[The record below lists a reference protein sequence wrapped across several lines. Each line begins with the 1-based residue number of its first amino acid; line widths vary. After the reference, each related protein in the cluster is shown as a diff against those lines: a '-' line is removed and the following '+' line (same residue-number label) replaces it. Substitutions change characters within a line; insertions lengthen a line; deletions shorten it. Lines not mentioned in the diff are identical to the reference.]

1 LADAAESLR
10 VVVVHR
16 DAALRARLGAVLTA
30 RGHQVST
37 APRIDRQVQRADVV
51 VIDHAMLPCA
61 TRGRQLALVPSG
73 ADELILAAFAAGA
86 DGVISAPWRP
96 SELGAR
102 VSVIARQDVR
112 PPLGIG
118 PVTIDTARRRVLLA
132 GRRVDLTPREYDLL
146 AHLATVPGRVFT
158 KQELLCAIWT
168 PPPASPT
175 RRLDT
180 QVARLRR
187 RLGEHR
193 AMLVTVWGVGYRLG
207 G

>member
-1 LADAAESLR
+1 MADSGQSLG

-16 DAALRARLGAVLTA
+16 DAALRARLGAVLAA
-30 RGHQVST
+30 RGLDVST
-37 APRIDRQVQRADVV
+37 APRIDRLVQRAAVV
-51 VIDHAMLPCA
+51 VIDHTMLPCA
-61 TRGRQLALVPSG
+61 TRGRQLALVPSR

-96 SELGAR
+96 SELAAR
-102 VSVIARQDVR
+102 VSAVARDAAVR
-112 PPLGIG
+112 PLGIG

-132 GRRVDLTPREYDLL
+132 GRRLDLTPREYDLL

-158 KQELLCAIWT
+158 KEELLCAIWT
-168 PPPASPT
+168 TPPGSPT

-193 AMLVTVWGVGYRLG
+193 NVLVTVWGVGYRLG